1 MSDARVEFSVSTWQ
15 QPMPPSPSPERARV
29 LDRLVAMIDALGHRR
44 LRVAIDGLTA
54 AGKTSLGHEL
64 ARELAGRCRP
74 VARASL
80 DDFKRPWNERHL
92 YDRATGEGYYRNAF
106 DHAAAC
112 RLLLDPSGPTA
123 DGVVA
128 LCSIDPLTQID
139 HSAVKTLMPPNGVLV
154 VDGVFAFR
162 PEIDSYWDLRV
173 WIEIDAELSVR
184 RGMGRDAAMEGTAEE
199 SETLH
204 RDRFLAGELLY
215 IDEVDPRS
223 FVEVIVDN
231 TDFDRPRLVRPTG

>member
-1 MSDARVEFSVSTWQ
+1 MSDAPVEFSVSTWK
-15 QPMPPSPSPERARV
+15 QPMPPSPSPERAEM
-29 LDRLVAMIDALGHRR
+29 LDRIVSMIDALGDRR
-44 LRVAIDGLTA
+44 LRVAIDGFTA

-64 ARELAGRCRP
+64 ARGLAGRGRP

-92 YDRATGEGYYRNAF
+92 YDRVTGEGYYRNAF

-112 RLLLDPSGPTA
+112 RLLLEPASPTA

-139 HSAVKTLMPPNGVLV
+139 HSAVTTPMPSNGVLI

-173 WIEIDAELSVR
+173 WIEIAAELSVR
-184 RGMGRDAAMEGTAEE
+184 RGIARDGAMDGTAEG
-199 SETLH
+199 SENLY
-204 RDRFLAGELLY
+204 RDRFLVGEQLY
-215 IDEVDPRS
+215 IEEVDPRS

-231 TDFDRPRLVRPTG
+231 TDFDRPRLVRPAG